1 MVLLSLLCCD
11 FSQDCSLSGF
21 VTIKRIEAMDE
32 KFPDFK
38 LANRVII
45 TIDYEDHSISKLCDY
60 YLEIISDIGVMH
72 RIKYASYY
80 YSNAGQTPWQRDD
93 DEWKRNH
100 FEEMKSTKLISNGLL
115 RVMMPISRYFK
126 EECEFE
132 LPIEL
137 ITQFADG
144 YTDRIVLSKYENENS
159 LKSALSGSGMDVV
172 DGNDESKN
180 NGHAE
185 ELSLSI
191 PDKSKR
197 LTIRDSYD
205 EDSAYY
211 DDDEDT
217 WDVHRTYSFEI
228 IFDNGESQSIEY
240 FSDSACDIDDEDY
253 QDDDFFWVDE
263 AERIKVLQ
271 KIVSIL
277 NDKGF
282 AAPEKTLSMFIN
294 ENIDK
299 LLMVR

>member
-1 MVLLSLLCCD
+1 M
-11 FSQDCSLSGF
+11 
-21 VTIKRIEAMDE
+21 AE

-38 LANRVII
+38 LAKRVII
-45 TIDYEDHSISKLCDY
+45 TIDYEDDSKNKLCDY
-60 YLEIISDIGVMH
+60 FLEIISDIGVMY
-72 RIKYASYY
+72 RTKYASYNYSKASY
-80 YSNAGQTPWQRDD
+80 YDISEEDR
-93 DEWKRNH
+93 KRSH
-100 FEEMKSTKLISNGLL
+100 FDYMKSTKLISNGLL
-115 RVMMPISRYFK
+115 RLIMPISRYFK

-172 DGNDESKN
+172 EGNDESKN
-180 NGHAE
+180 IEHAE

-211 DDDEDT
+211 DEDEDT
-217 WDVHRTYSFEI
+217 WSMNRTYSFEI

>member
-1 MVLLSLLCCD
+1 MA
-11 FSQDCSLSGF
+11 
-21 VTIKRIEAMDE
+21 EE
-32 KFPDFK
+32 FPDFM
-38 LANRVII
+38 LAKRVII
-45 TIDYEDHSISKLCDY
+45 TISYSNNPKSSTLDFDLF
-60 YLEIISDIGVMH
+60 LEIISDIGISYREKFGSIDH
-72 RIKYASYY
+72 THLASLL
-80 YSNAGQTPWQRDD
+80 SEFQFKDTNDLLFQARTT
-93 DEWKRNH
+93 H
-100 FEEMKSTKLISNGLL
+100 LVSTDLL
-115 RVMMPISRYFK
+115 RLMMPISRYFK
-126 EECEFE
+126 EDCGFEF
-132 LPIEL
+132 PIEL
-137 ITQFADG
+137 ITLFVDG
-144 YTDRIVLSKYENENS
+144 HTDRIVLSKYDNENPLAS
-159 LKSALSGSGMDVV
+159 DLSGSGMNVV
-172 DGNDESKN
+172 EGNDESKN
-180 NGHAE
+180 IEHAE
-185 ELSLSI
+185 GLILSI

-211 DDDEDT
+211 DEDEDT
-217 WDVHRTYSFEI
+217 WSMNRTYSFEI